1 MYITQEA
8 DYAVRIV
15 DCLSRA
21 GVRRDARS
29 ISAETCVSLRF
40 ALKILGKL
48 SAAGIV
54 KSFKG
59 NRGGYE
65 LAHEP
70 SDITLQDVL
79 RAVDGPYCLSR
90 CLPNENNCNRNF
102 TKQCVFHKTF
112 SRLSEEM
119 NQKLS
124 QITFQDFLDEAA
136 AVCDLDANGATC

>member
-15 DCLSRA
+15 DCLARA

-29 ISAETCVSLRF
+29 ISGETAVSLRF

-54 KSFKG
+54 NSFKG

-65 LAHEP
+65 LAHAP
-70 SDITLQDVL
+70 VDITLQEVL
-79 RAVDGPYCLSR
+79 RAVDGPYHLSR
-90 CLPNENNCNRNF
+90 CLSQDGACNRDQ
-102 TKQCVFHKTF
+102 KSSCVFHKTF
-112 SRLSEEM
+112 DRLSEEM
-119 NQKLS
+119 NEKMS
-124 QITFQDFLDEAA
+124 HITFQDFLSET
-136 AVCDLDANGATC
+136 DAMR

>member
-15 DCLSRA
+15 DCISKA

-29 ISAETCVSLRF
+29 ISEETSVSLRF

-54 KSFKG
+54 NSFKG

-65 LAHEP
+65 LARTPAEI
-70 SDITLQDVL
+70 SLQEVL

-90 CLPNENNCNRNF
+90 CLSEEGTCNRQWEQHCAFHDIFDTLSKEVNDTLSKISFQDIINKENNPE
-102 TKQCVFHKTF
+102 V
-112 SRLSEEM
+112 
-119 NQKLS
+119 
-124 QITFQDFLDEAA
+124 
-136 AVCDLDANGATC
+136 